1 MPHWWQDTLT
11 EKIILTR
18 RLLRVIS
25 EHTLPK
31 LQFIG
36 QRVVSGQASNIL
48 VLQKREEQP
57 VHSKQSE
64 RQAKVKALSTETNL
78 ALELFEADIA
88 VSGVGSLG
96 FTLLEGRS

>member
-1 MPHWWQDTLT
+1 M
-11 EKIILTR
+11 
-18 RLLRVIS
+18 
-25 EHTLPK
+25 
-31 LQFIG
+31 
-36 QRVVSGQASNIL
+36 
-48 VLQKREEQP
+48 
-57 VHSKQSE
+57 HSKQSE